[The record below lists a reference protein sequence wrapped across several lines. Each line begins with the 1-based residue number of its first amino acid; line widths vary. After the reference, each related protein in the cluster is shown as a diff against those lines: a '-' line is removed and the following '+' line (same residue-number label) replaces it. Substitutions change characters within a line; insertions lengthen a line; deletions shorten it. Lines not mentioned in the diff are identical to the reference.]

1 MQRLIKLYKNVED
14 NFSSLK
20 TEKDLLLLLL
30 IRKIR
35 YDAKIEIIQ
44 ERGR

>member
-14 NFSSLK
+14 NFSSLE
-20 TEKDLLLLLL
+20 TEENQHLLLL

-44 ERGR
+44 KRGR